1 MTRLERLIESRVKWM
16 VNFMAASVAVW
27 MMAGLLGLGLFLGH
41 GGGSVA
47 FAVSVTRPIPDTGQT
62 IIFSDTFG
70 EDSDYTINPPS
81 YTKLDAQGKPLP
93 DSATSWSM
101 IKDNVTG
108 LIWENKTDDGL
119 IHDKDNTYS
128 WIDAHTIFI
137 ARLNNEKFGGFS
149 DWRLPTIKELSMI
162 VDRGACSN
170 PAINQKYFP
179 NTMSSLYWSS
189 TTYAGLTDSA
199 WCVNFGYGSVH
210 NDSKSSSYYV
220 RGVRGGQD

>member
-1 MTRLERLIESRVKWM
+1 MIRLERLIEPRVKWM
-16 VNFMAASVAVW
+16 VNFMAALVAVL
-27 MMAGLLGLGLFLGH
+27 MMTGLLGFGLFLGH

-47 FAVSVTRPIPDTGQT
+47 FAASVTRPIPDTGQT

-81 YTKLDAQGKPLP
+81 YTKLDAQGKPLS

-108 LIWENKTDDGL
+108 LIWENKTDDDS
-119 IHDKDNTYS
+119 IHDKDKVYS
-128 WIDAHTIFI
+128 WIDAFNIFI
-137 ARLNNEKFGGFS
+137 ARLNDEKFGGFS

-162 VDRGACSN
+162 VNRGACN

-179 NTMSSLYWSS
+179 NTVSNWYWSS
-189 TTYAGLTDSA
+189 TTYAHDTGYA
-199 WCVNFGYGSVH
+199 WCVNFWPGSVGSY
-210 NDSKSSSYYV
+210 SKSYSYYV
-220 RGVRGGQD
+220 RAVRGGQD